1 MVISDRETA
10 PSEPAVTSTSAVT
23 ARATVTCAAKH
34 HNYRQG
40 ASANRATSSFDRN
53 GRFVEWAPGM
63 DLGEAYRTGDD
74 TGTTPG
80 RLPCR
85 WCRDEGLSG
94 RWTDAQEGCDRAS
107 QGQSPT
113 NFQQNLITRKHKN
126 RHRIRKQESAC
137 ARNACRKQRKVI
149 TCTRIDNKDARPPSP
164 SEPCPHQRRVPGCPG
179 ACSSLPRNPKARCR
193 GRSGQAPSLCTTR
206 AVCIAA
212 PRCRGLEP
220 PRTRQQRP
228 VRLPCDRI

>member
-34 HNYRQG
+34 RNFRQV

-53 GRFVEWAPGM
+53 GHLVEWAPGM

-85 WCRDEGLSG
+85 WCRDEGLS
-94 RWTDAQEGCDRAS
+94 
-107 QGQSPT
+107 
-113 NFQQNLITRKHKN
+113 
-126 RHRIRKQESAC
+126 
-137 ARNACRKQRKVI
+137 
-149 TCTRIDNKDARPPSP
+149 
-164 SEPCPHQRRVPGCPG
+164 
-179 ACSSLPRNPKARCR
+179 
-193 GRSGQAPSLCTTR
+193 
-206 AVCIAA
+206 
-212 PRCRGLEP
+212 
-220 PRTRQQRP
+220 
-228 VRLPCDRI
+228 

>member
-149 TCTRIDNKDARPPSP
+149 TCTRIDNKDARPPALALRALP
-164 SEPCPHQRRVPGCPG
+164 PPKAGARVPGCVQQPATKPQG
-179 ACSSLPRNPKARCR
+179 TVPRTLRSGTLSSHHARCVH
-193 GRSGQAPSLCTTR
+193 SGTSMSRLGTAPYTT
-206 AVCIAA
+206 AA
-212 PRCRGLEP
+212 SCAAAM
-220 PRTRQQRP
+220 
-228 VRLPCDRI
+228 